1 MIFRK
6 LKYLVRAAANNL
18 WNFRG
23 RNLIS
28 VLIISFSFL
37 VIGIFLALSN
47 NLIYIGQ
54 QMSNNLAIS
63 FFLDKNLKTEE
74 LENIRSQILASSL

>member
-1 MIFRK
+1 MIFRQ
-6 LKYLVRAAANNL
+6 LKYLLQSAGHNL

-37 VIGIFLALSN
+37 VIGIF
-47 NLIYIGQ
+47 
-54 QMSNNLAIS
+54 
-63 FFLDKNLKTEE
+63 
-74 LENIRSQILASSL
+74 